1 MRLADLQAKFQD
13 AILTGD
19 RTILASVEPSQKLDS
34 AARFGVYADAYLLR
48 LAEFLSNDYP
58 VLRNALGDEDFGA
71 LVEAYI
77 TATPSHHRNAR
88 WYGHGLPEFMRKTDP
103 WCDSRVAV
111 DFALFERALADAF
124 DAADADVLD
133 LDAVGAVAP
142 EDWPELRFEF
152 HPSAVLLTL
161 VAGTIAAYAAVDQA
175 AYSDEEAG
183 AAEEDVETSP
193 AGVETDAAS
202 AEPALVGQ
210 EATSQETSNEETKNE
225 ETFGQET
232 LGQET
237 LGEEAS
243 SEDAPSEEM
252 ILVWRNQSQSFYRT
266 LGEDETLAF
275 NEAAIDLSFGEI
287 CSLLAFRNG
296 GEDVSALAA
305 TFLATWFRDGLITSL
320 RR

>member
-19 RTILASVEPSQKLDS
+19 RAILASVEPSQKLDS
-34 AARFGVYADAYLLR
+34 AARFGVYADAYLMR
-48 LAEFLSNDYP
+48 LAEFISNDYS

-77 TATPSHHRNAR
+77 SATPSHHRNAR
-88 WYGHGLPEFMRKTDP
+88 WYGRGLPEFMCQTDP
-103 WCDSRVAV
+103 WRDRREAT
-111 DFALFERALADAF
+111 DFAVFERALADAF

-133 LDAVGAVAP
+133 LDAVAAVAP

-152 HPSAVLLTL
+152 HPSVVLLTL
-161 VAGTIAAYAAVDQA
+161 IAGTIAAYAAADQE
-175 AYSDEEAG
+175 AYSDEEIG
-183 AAEEDVETSP
+183 GDEEAVAPSP
-193 AGVETDAAS
+193 ADAETDAAS
-202 AEPALVGQ
+202 AEAVLAAEEVAGQ
-210 EATSQETSNEETKNE
+210 ENADQENADRETA
-225 ETFGQET
+225 
-232 LGQET
+232 
-237 LGEEAS
+237 GEEVAG
-243 SEDAPSEEM
+243 EEAPSEEV
-252 ILVWRNQSQSFYRT
+252 ILVWRNQSQSFYRS

-275 NEAAIDLSFGEI
+275 NEASGGLSFGEI

-305 TFLATWFRDGLITSL
+305 TFLATWFRDGLIISL